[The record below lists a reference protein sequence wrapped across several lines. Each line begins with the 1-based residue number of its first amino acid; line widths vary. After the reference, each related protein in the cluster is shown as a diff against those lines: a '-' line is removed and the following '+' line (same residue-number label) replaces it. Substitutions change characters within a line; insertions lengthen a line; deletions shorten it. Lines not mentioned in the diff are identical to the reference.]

1 MKILEVL
8 LEKDASGTLYVGNE
22 FSPDPIDMLQR
33 IQTLTQ
39 NISVKKPFQKELE
52 IFCDKDIEQ
61 HDNVISDIKSLLIKN
76 GYVEYN
82 PPIVIV
88 IPDFMKGTI

>member
-1 MKILEVL
+1 
-8 LEKDASGTLYVGNE
+8 
-22 FSPDPIDMLQR
+22 MLQR
-33 IQTLTQ
+33 IQT
-39 NISVKKPFQKELE
+39 
-52 IFCDKDIEQ
+52 
-61 HDNVISDIKSLLIKN
+61 HDNVISDIKSLLTKN

>member
-39 NISVKKPFQKELE
+39 NISVKKTVSER
-52 IFCDKDIEQ
+52 IG
-61 HDNVISDIKSLLIKN
+61 NLL
-76 GYVEYN
+76 
-82 PPIVIV
+82 
-88 IPDFMKGTI
+88 

>member
-33 IQTLTQ
+33 IQILTQ

-52 IFCDKDIEQ
+52 IFCNNDIEQ
-61 HDNVISDIKSLLIKN
+61 HDNVIADIKSLLTKN

>member
-33 IQTLTQ
+33 IQILTQ

-52 IFCDKDIEQ
+52 IFCNKDIEQ
-61 HDNVISDIKSLLIKN
+61 HDNVIADIKSLLTKN

-88 IPDFMKGTI
+88 IPNFMKGTI

>member
-33 IQTLTQ
+33 IQILTQ

-52 IFCDKDIEQ
+52 IFCNKDIEQ
-61 HDNVISDIKSLLIKN
+61 HDNVIADIKSLLTKN